1 MNVGQPP
8 GDDDDVKSSSRQNHR
23 TSLKKAYSS
32 RVSKEKQ
39 RRDALARQH
48 NARRDFADHA
58 RRIVVQ
64 ASKEEES
71 ESKTK
76 RGRGEEYVDDDE
88 GEEGKEEKKRMKRTT
103 TKTGDGGK
111 DDDVDVKKTE
121 RGELQLPEYMT
132 DVPTDLGENWL
143 CQPKPRGKR
152 CAVIAARGRT
162 SAFDARGKRITLENK
177 KKYFQSAIPGGS
189 FQTRG
194 NSETFCILDC
204 VYGGGERRRVG
215 DAAVAG
221 DDDAMEED
229 GGNANDDNGGG
240 YFVVLD
246 VMAWNGAETYGCDVE
261 FRSFWLQSK
270 FASEIDSCAVS
281 RDGHE
286 YPMFPAPI
294 FSCATVNELRM
305 CYEGAR
311 MKSFGGYVF
320 ACDGLIFRDKRASYT
335 PGESTPLALLYKD
348 EALCESC
355 GEGTFRRE
363 VLERGCFLK
372 VKRDGSG
379 GDLCAIDDNTV
390 LVSAGGGNQLNPNVA
405 VRCEWEGDKL
415 VPRGNCERK
424 GTRPDAFSKIQFYI
438 ACKTNNPLTMDE
450 IASSVCK

>member
-1 MNVGQPP
+1 MNIGQPP
-8 GDDDDVKSSSRQNHR
+8 GDDDGVKSSSRHHR
-23 TSLKKAYSS
+23 SSLKKKAFSH

-39 RRDALARQH
+39 RRDALSRQH

-58 RRIVVQ
+58 RRVVVH
-64 ASKEEES
+64 ASKEEEL

-76 RGRGEEYVDDDE
+76 RGRGEEYMDDDE

-103 TKTGDGGK
+103 TKTGDGGN
-111 DDDVDVKKTE
+111 DDDVEVKKTE

-162 SAFDARGKRITLENK
+162 SAFDTQGKRITLENK
-177 KKYFQSAIPGGS
+177 KKYFQSTIPGGS
-189 FQTRG
+189 YQTRG

-270 FASEIDSCAVS
+270 FASEIDSCAV
-281 RDGHE
+281 
-286 YPMFPAPI
+286 
-294 FSCATVNELRM
+294 TL
-305 CYEGAR
+305 
-311 MKSFGGYVF
+311 
-320 ACDGLIFRDKRASYT
+320 
-335 PGESTPLALLYKD
+335 
-348 EALCESC
+348 
-355 GEGTFRRE
+355 
-363 VLERGCFLK
+363 
-372 VKRDGSG
+372 
-379 GDLCAIDDNTV
+379 
-390 LVSAGGGNQLNPNVA
+390 
-405 VRCEWEGDKL
+405 
-415 VPRGNCERK
+415 
-424 GTRPDAFSKIQFYI
+424 
-438 ACKTNNPLTMDE
+438 
-450 IASSVCK
+450 

>member
-1 MNVGQPP
+1 MQY
-8 GDDDDVKSSSRQNHR
+8 Q
-23 TSLKKAYSS
+23 
-32 RVSKEKQ
+32 
-39 RRDALARQH
+39 
-48 NARRDFADHA
+48 
-58 RRIVVQ
+58 
-64 ASKEEES
+64 
-71 ESKTK
+71 
-76 RGRGEEYVDDDE
+76 
-88 GEEGKEEKKRMKRTT
+88 
-103 TKTGDGGK
+103 
-111 DDDVDVKKTE
+111 
-121 RGELQLPEYMT
+121 
-132 DVPTDLGENWL
+132 
-143 CQPKPRGKR
+143 
-152 CAVIAARGRT
+152 
-162 SAFDARGKRITLENK
+162 
-177 KKYFQSAIPGGS
+177 GGS

-194 NSETFCILDC
+194 NSETFVYWIACTAAAKGEESRGRGGC
-204 VYGGGERRRVG
+204 V
-215 DAAVAG
+215 G

-229 GGNANDDNGGG
+229 GNANDDNGGG

-270 FASEIDSCAVS
+270 FARRNRLVLCRQPRRARVS
-281 RDGHE
+281 HVSSAD
-286 YPMFPAPI
+286 

-363 VLERGCFLK
+363 VRERGCFLK

-415 VPRGNCERK
+415 VPRETAKGK